1 MKPIKYLFLL
11 SALLLLPALLADA
24 ATSESDSDEKLRWEI
39 LANVEWVWEDG
50 YYQTVYTERQ
60 KELDGKTVVVE
71 GFMFPL
77 EYTRK
82 HRNFLVSASP
92 MGNCFFCGPGEAES
106 MVYVQAIEDVE
117 HTNRPMKVKGTFKL
131 VTDASQGILYEL
143 KDATVVQ

>member
-1 MKPIKYLFLL
+1 MRPIKCLFVLI
-11 SALLLLPALLADA
+11 AVLLLPTSIADA
-24 ATSESDSDEKLRWEI
+24 ATSESVSDEKLQWEA
-39 LANVEWVWEDG
+39 LADVEWVWEDG
-50 YYQTVYTERQ
+50 YYQAIYNERQ

-106 MVYVQAIEDVE
+106 MVYVEAVEDVE

-143 KDATVVQ
+143 KDARVVK